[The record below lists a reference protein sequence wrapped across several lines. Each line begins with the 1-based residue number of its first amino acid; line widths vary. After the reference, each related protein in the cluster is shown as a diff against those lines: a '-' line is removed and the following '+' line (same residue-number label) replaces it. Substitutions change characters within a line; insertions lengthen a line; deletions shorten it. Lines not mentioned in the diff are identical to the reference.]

1 MAIYSKFGSR
11 DTGHYPYTFSWMP
24 HYNGAQPL
32 SKDNIMYL
40 YPVSTNKTTCD
51 NFSFTST
58 SEYSPTAH
66 DGNAAYGDL
75 EYSWTGNSDW
85 YTHLFGSSSSGLGGT
100 DNPLNHP
107 GSPPTTA
114 GSDSGLSPIKG
125 NKPMYS
131 KRRATS
137 LWMSFSVG
145 TAPHPGDKTAMTYF
159 SILVN
164 SPGAH
169 QGGAFYNANSGGS
182 IPTSP
187 RTLFN
192 NSDKILVSGQS
203 YGNINYRDWCCIA
216 SYNSTNTGMNKT
228 KIRIINHGR
237 NGGNNVSRLA
247 IYGFVIV
254 HHLYPNQHYDNY
266 AV

>member
-1 MAIYSKFGSR
+1 MAIYTTISSADK
-11 DTGHYPYTFSWMP
+11 GHYPYSFNWFP
-24 HYNGAQPL
+24 EYNNRPL
-32 SKDNIMYL
+32 SKDNIAYI

-51 NFSFTST
+51 NFSFSAT

-66 DGNAAYGDL
+66 DGNAAYVDL
-75 EYSWTGNSDW
+75 EYSLPGNNQW
-85 YTHLFGSSSSGLGGT
+85 YTGLFGRSSVSG
-100 DNPLNHP
+100 NPLNHP

-114 GSDSGLSPIKG
+114 GSDTGLAFQYA

-131 KRRATS
+131 KRRGTS
-137 LWMSFSVG
+137 IWMAFSVG
-145 TAPHPGDKTAMTYF
+145 TAPHPGTTTAMTYM

-169 QGGAFYNANSGGS
+169 QGGAFYNANAGGS

-187 RTLFN
+187 RTFIGG
-192 NSDKILVSGQS
+192 SDKILVSGQS
-203 YGNINYRDWCCIA
+203 YGDISYRDWCCIA
-216 SYNSTNTGMNKT
+216 NYDDSTLGMNKT
-228 KIRIINHGR
+228 KLRIINHGR

-254 HHLYPNQHYDNY
+254 YHIYPDGFYDNY
-266 AV
+266 SV

>member
-1 MAIYSKFGSR
+1 MAIYSTYNSR
-11 DTGHYPYTFSWMP
+11 DTGHYPYTFSVMP
-24 HYNGAQPL
+24 EYNGRHPL
-32 SKDNIMYL
+32 SKDNILYL
-40 YPVSTNKTTCD
+40 YPVSTNKTDCD
-51 NFSFTST
+51 NFSFSAT
-58 SEYSPTAH
+58 SEYSPTAY
-66 DGNAAYGDL
+66 DGNSGYVDL
-75 EYSWTGNSDW
+75 EYSFTGNSNW
-85 YTHLFGSSSSGLGGT
+85 YTHLFGRSSATG
-100 DNPLNHP
+100 NPLNHP

-114 GSDSGLSPIKG
+114 GSDTGLS
-125 NKPMYS
+125 NVLANTPMYG

-145 TAPHPGDKTAMTYF
+145 TAPHPGHTTAMTYM

-169 QGGAFYNANSGGS
+169 SGGAFYNANANGA

-203 YGNINYRDWCCIA
+203 YGNTLYRDWACIA
-216 SYNSTNTGMNKT
+216 DYNDTNTGMNKT

-237 NGGNNVSRLA
+237 NGDNSKARLA
-247 IYGFVIV
+247 IYGFVLV
-254 HHLYPNQHYDNY
+254 HHIYPTQYYDSY
-266 AV
+266 SV

>member
-1 MAIYSKFGSR
+1 MAIYSSIGSR
-11 DTGHYPYTFSWMP
+11 DTGHYPYTFSVMP

-32 SKDNIMYL
+32 SKDNILML
-40 YPVSTNKTTCD
+40 YPVSTNKTDCD
-51 NFSFTST
+51 NFSFTT
-58 SEYSPTAH
+58 TAQYSPTAH

-75 EYSWTGNSDW
+75 EMSWTGNSNW
-85 YTHLFGSSSSGLGGT
+85 YTHLFGRSSASG
-100 DNPLNHP
+100 NPLNHP

-114 GSDSGLSPIKG
+114 GSDTGLSAVKG
-125 NKPMYS
+125 NGPMFS
-131 KRRATS
+131 KRRGTS

-145 TAPHPGDKTAMTYF
+145 TAPHPGSTTAMTYM
-159 SILVN
+159 SILN
-164 SPGAH
+164 NAPGAH
-169 QGGAFYNANSGGS
+169 QGGAFYNANASGS

-187 RTLFN
+187 RTFFN

-203 YGNINYRDWCCIA
+203 YGDINYRDWCCIA
-216 SYNSTNTGMNKT
+216 NYDDTNTGMNRT

-237 NGGNNVSRLA
+237 NGDNSKARLA

-254 HHLYPNQHYDNY
+254 HHLYPTGFYDNY

>member
-1 MAIYSKFGSR
+1 MAIYSTYNSR
-11 DTGHYPYTFSWMP
+11 DTGHYPYTFSVMP
-24 HYNGAQPL
+24 EYNGRHPL
-32 SKDNIMYL
+32 SKDNILYL
-40 YPVSTNKTTCD
+40 YPVSTNKTDCD
-51 NFSFTST
+51 NFSFST
-58 SEYSPTAH
+58 TGHYSPTAH

-75 EYSWTGNSDW
+75 EYSWTGNSNW
-85 YTHLFGSSSSGLGGT
+85 YTSLFGRSSASG
-100 DNPLNHP
+100 NPLNHP

-114 GSDSGLSPIKG
+114 GSDTGLS
-125 NKPMYS
+125 NVLANTPMYG

-145 TAPHPGDKTAMTYF
+145 TAPHPGTTTAMTYM

-169 QGGAFYNANSGGS
+169 QGGAFHNANANGA

-203 YGNINYRDWCCIA
+203 YGNTLYRDWACIA
-216 SYNSTNTGMNKT
+216 DYNDTNTGMNKT

-237 NGGNNVSRLA
+237 SGDNSKARLA
-247 IYGFVIV
+247 IYGFVLV
-254 HHLYPNQHYDNY
+254 HHIYPTQYYDSY
-266 AV
+266 SV

>member
-1 MAIYSKFGSR
+1 MAIYTQIGSR
-11 DTGHYPYTFSWMP
+11 NTGHYPYTFSVMP
-24 HYNGAQPL
+24 EYNNRPL

-51 NFSFTST
+51 NFSFTQT

-75 EYSWTGNSDW
+75 EYSWTGNNQW
-85 YTHLFGSSSSGLGGT
+85 YTGLFVWSSATG
-100 DNPLNHP
+100 NPLNHP

-114 GSDSGLSPIKG
+114 GSDTGLS
-125 NKPMYS
+125 NVLANTPMYG

-145 TAPHPGDKTAMTYF
+145 TAPHPGSTTAMTYM

-169 QGGAFYNANSGGS
+169 QGGAFYNANAGGS

-203 YGNINYRDWCCIA
+203 YGNINYRDWVCIA
-216 SYNSTNTGMNKT
+216 DYNDTNTGMNKT

-237 NGGNNVSRLA
+237 NG
-247 IYGFVIV
+247 
-254 HHLYPNQHYDNY
+254 DNT
-266 AV
+266 

>member
-1 MAIYSKFGSR
+1 MAIYSTYNSR
-11 DTGHYPYTFSWMP
+11 DTGHYPYTFSVMP
-24 HYNGAQPL
+24 EYNNRPL

-40 YPVSTNKTTCD
+40 YPVSTNKTDCD
-51 NFSFTST
+51 NFSFST
-58 SEYSPTAH
+58 TGHYSPTAH

-75 EYSWTGNSDW
+75 EYSWTGNNQW
-85 YTHLFGSSSSGLGGT
+85 YTGLFGKSSSGNS
-100 DNPLNHP
+100 NPLNHP

-114 GSDSGLSPIKG
+114 GSDTGLS
-125 NKPMYS
+125 NVLANTPMYG

-145 TAPHPGDKTAMTYF
+145 TAPHPGSTTAMTYM

-169 QGGAFYNANSGGS
+169 SGGAFYNANANGA

-203 YGNINYRDWCCIA
+203 YGNINYRDWVCIA
-216 SYNSTNTGMNKT
+216 DYNDTNTGMNKT

-237 NGGNNVSRLA
+237 SGDNSKARLA
-247 IYGFVIV
+247 IYGFVLV
-254 HHLYPNQHYDNY
+254 HHIYPTQYYDSY
-266 AV
+266 SV

>member
-1 MAIYSKFGSR
+1 MAIYSTYNSR

-24 HYNGAQPL
+24 EYNNRPL
-32 SKDNIMYL
+32 SKDNKAYL

-51 NFSFTST
+51 NFSFTQT

-75 EYSWTGNSDW
+75 EYSWTGNSNW
-85 YTHLFGSSSSGLGGT
+85 YTSLFGRSSASG
-100 DNPLNHP
+100 NPLNHP

-114 GSDSGLSPIKG
+114 GSDTGLNFTYA
-125 NKPMYS
+125 NKPMYA
-131 KRRATS
+131 KRSGTS
-137 LWMSFSVG
+137 VWMSFSVG
-145 TAPHPGDKTAMTYF
+145 TAPHPGTTTAMTYM

-169 QGGAFYNANSGGS
+169 SGGAFYNANANGA

-203 YGNINYRDWCCIA
+203 YGNTLYRDWACIA
-216 SYNSTNTGMNKT
+216 DYNDTNTGMNKT

-237 NGGNNVSRLA
+237 NGDNSKARLA
-247 IYGFVIV
+247 IYGFVLV
-254 HHLYPNQHYDNY
+254 HHIYPTQYYDSY
-266 AV
+266 SV

>member
-1 MAIYSKFGSR
+1 MAIYSNIGSR

-24 HYNGAQPL
+24 EYNSRPL
-32 SKDNIMYL
+32 SKDNMAYV
-40 YPVSTNKTTCD
+40 YPVSTDKTDCD
-51 NFSFTST
+51 NFSFTQT
-58 SEYSPTAH
+58 SEYSPTAY
-66 DGNAAYGDL
+66 DGNSGYVDL
-75 EYSWTGNSDW
+75 EMSLTGNSNW
-85 YTHLFGSSSSGLGGT
+85 YTNLFGYSSTGG
-100 DNPLNHP
+100 NPLNHP

-114 GSDSGLSPIKG
+114 GSDTGLNAQLA
-125 NKPMYS
+125 NKQMHS

-145 TAPHPGDKTAMTYF
+145 TAPHPGSTTAMTYM

-203 YGNINYRDWCCIA
+203 YGNINYRDWACIA
-216 SYNSTNTGMNKT
+216 SYDDTNTGMNKT

-237 NGGNNVSRLA
+237 NGDNSKSRLLL
-247 IYGFVIV
+247 YGMVFV
-254 HHLYPNQHYDNY
+254 HHLYPTGDYDNY
-266 AV
+266 SV

>member
-1 MAIYSKFGSR
+1 MAIYSRFGSR

-24 HYNGAQPL
+24 EYNNRPL
-32 SKDNIMYL
+32 SKDNLAYV
-40 YPVSTNKTTCD
+40 YPVSTNKTDCD
-51 NFSFTST
+51 NFSFSAT
-58 SEYSPTAH
+58 SEYSPTAY
-66 DGNAAYGDL
+66 DGNSGYVDL
-75 EYSWTGNSDW
+75 EYSFTGNSNW
-85 YTHLFGSSSSGLGGT
+85 YTHLFGRSSATG
-100 DNPLNHP
+100 NPLNHP

-114 GSDSGLSPIKG
+114 GSDTGLSAEYG
-125 NKPMYS
+125 NKQMHS

-145 TAPHPGDKTAMTYF
+145 TAPHPGSTTAMTYM

-169 QGGAFYNANSGGS
+169 QGGAFYNANAGGS

-203 YGNINYRDWCCIA
+203 YGNINYRDWVCIA
-216 SYNSTNTGMNKT
+216 SFDDSNTGMNKT

-237 NGGNNVSRLA
+237 NGDNTKSRLLL
-247 IYGFVIV
+247 YGMVFV
-254 HHLYPNQHYDNY
+254 HHIYPTQYYDSY
-266 AV
+266 SV

>member
-24 HYNGAQPL
+24 EYNSRPL
-32 SKDNIMYL
+32 SKDNKVYL

-51 NFSFTST
+51 NFSFSAT

-66 DGNAAYGDL
+66 DGNAAYVDL
-75 EYSWTGNSDW
+75 EMSLTGNSNW
-85 YTHLFGSSSSGLGGT
+85 YTHLFGKSSTGSS
-100 DNPLNHP
+100 NPLNHP

-114 GSDSGLSPIKG
+114 GSDTGLSAQLA
-125 NKPMYS
+125 NKQMYA

-145 TAPHPGDKTAMTYF
+145 TAPHPGTTTAMTYF

-169 QGGAFYNANSGGS
+169 QGSAFYNANAGGA

-203 YGNINYRDWCCIA
+203 YGDINYRDWACIA
-216 SYNSTNTGMNKT
+216 SFDSSNTGMNKT

-237 NGGNNVSRLA
+237 NGDNSKARLVL
-247 IYGFVIV
+247 YGMVFV
-254 HHLYPNQHYDNY
+254 HHLYPTEHYENY
-266 AV
+266 SI

>member
-1 MAIYSKFGSR
+1 MAIYSKIGSR

-24 HYNGAQPL
+24 HYNGNQPL
-32 SKDNIMYL
+32 SKDNKLTL
-40 YPVSTNKTTCD
+40 YPVSTNKTDCD
-51 NFSFTST
+51 NFSFSST
-58 SEYSPTAH
+58 SHYSPTAH

-75 EYSWTGNSDW
+75 EMSWTGNANW
-85 YTHLFGSSSSGLGGT
+85 YTNLFGRSSASG
-100 DNPLNHP
+100 NPLNHP

-114 GSDSGLSPIKG
+114 GSDTGLSG
-125 NKPMYS
+125 QLANQQMYS

-145 TAPHPGDKTAMTYF
+145 TAPHPGTTTAMTYM

-169 QGGAFYNANSGGS
+169 QGGAFYNANAGGS

-203 YGNINYRDWCCIA
+203 YGDINYRDWACIA
-216 SYNSTNTGMNKT
+216 SYDDSNTGMNKT

-237 NGGNNVSRLA
+237 SGGNNVSRLQ
-247 IYGFVIV
+247 IYGFVLV
-254 HHLYPNQHYDNY
+254 HHLYPIEYYDNY
-266 AV
+266 SV

>member
-1 MAIYSKFGSR
+1 MAIYSKISSR

-24 HYNGAQPL
+24 EYNNRPL
-32 SKDNIMYL
+32 SKDNKIFL
-40 YPVSTNKTTCD
+40 YPVSTNKTDCD
-51 NFSFTST
+51 NFSFSAT

-66 DGNAAYGDL
+66 DGNAAYADL
-75 EYSWTGNSDW
+75 EMSLTGNANW
-85 YTHLFGSSSSGLGGT
+85 YTHLFGKSSSGSS
-100 DNPLNHP
+100 NPLNHP

-114 GSDSGLSPIKG
+114 GSDTGLSAQLA
-125 NKPMYS
+125 NKQMFD

-145 TAPHPGDKTAMTYF
+145 TAPHPGTTTAMTYM

-169 QGGAFYNANSGGS
+169 QGGAFFNANGAGA

-203 YGNINYRDWCCIA
+203 YGDINYRDWACMA
-216 SYNSTNTGMNKT
+216 SFDTSNTGMNKT

-237 NGGNNVSRLA
+237 NGDNSKARLVL
-247 IYGFVIV
+247 YGMVFV
-254 HHLYPNQHYDNY
+254 HHLYPTEDYENY